1 MFYLLLDYRPA
12 PFPEPRKFIKY
23 PFHVSKS
30 LVHLEDSIK
39 HWFSKIN
46 NNHSNNIIK

>member
-30 LVHLEDSIK
+30 LVLLEDSIK
-39 HWFSKIN
+39 HRCNKIN
-46 NNHSNNIIK
+46 NNNSNNITK